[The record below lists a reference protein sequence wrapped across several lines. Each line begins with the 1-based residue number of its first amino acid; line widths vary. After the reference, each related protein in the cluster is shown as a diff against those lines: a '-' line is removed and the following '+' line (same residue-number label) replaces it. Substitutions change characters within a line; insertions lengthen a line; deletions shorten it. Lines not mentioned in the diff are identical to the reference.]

1 MKGACHAQ
9 TASLDSGLGTD
20 PLWIVLSLLRGSAGE
35 LGLAST
41 PLGFSH
47 LLPSPME
54 YFAMVILKKKKKR
67 KERKKRKGKKELEGE
82 QETMSML
89 SVYGP
94 REALVS

>member
-54 YFAMVILKKKKKR
+54 YFAMVILKKKKKKKR
-67 KERKKRKGKKELEGE
+67 KKEKERKKR
-82 QETMSML
+82 T
-89 SVYGP
+89 
-94 REALVS
+94 